1 MTKKKAKLTTVAVMF
16 ASCLTLAS
24 PAFSD
29 TTYGPFPITVKG
41 YTGTKTNSVSY
52 TGQMARHVL
61 HDSLK
66 KLAGTGTGEANPAL
80 EDEMMAYF
88 SGSKKNKA
96 IIAPVSKDGFKLKQ
110 TLVNSISSGKNLSGK
125 SYKGVVNGW
134 PGQMTGAEVLE
145 HMIKKAAS
153 AKGGF
158 DPNTGYNY
166 PQLISKFA
174 MGAVFYNQA
183 VDNYLDEKLG
193 ADTKPNAKPYKD
205 GAYYSG
211 KEHVWDEGFGYWG
224 AAANALNLSAKENY
238 EVAKMKNFTAADFN
252 NDGEVDLKTEMT
264 FAHAYYASSYDKGG
278 KTNYLHTVT
287 KAFVDGRKLIVAAN
301 SKNLTDAQRDQLVGY
316 AAVISSNW
324 EKVIAESV
332 FKYAG
337 SVYKDIGKLEG
348 LLDSNGDT
356 TKAFANYCK
365 HWGELKGFSMAIQS
379 GKNNLGETAVKM
391 NRMIGY
397 GPVLLNAS
405 QVTGINSSGEF
416 LKDEALSWGEYKL
429 HMLKIQKLMID
440 AFGVE
445 ARANDQTEGLAAL
458 AASLGTSESAEN
470 D

>member
-1 MTKKKAKLTTVAVMF
+1 
-16 ASCLTLAS
+16 
-24 PAFSD
+24 
-29 TTYGPFPITVKG
+29 
-41 YTGTKTNSVSY
+41 
-52 TGQMARHVL
+52 
-61 HDSLK
+61 
-66 KLAGTGTGEANPAL
+66 
-80 EDEMMAYF
+80 
-88 SGSKKNKA
+88 
-96 IIAPVSKDGFKLKQ
+96 
-110 TLVNSISSGKNLSGK
+110 
-125 SYKGVVNGW
+125 
-134 PGQMTGAEVLE
+134 
-145 HMIKKAAS
+145 
-153 AKGGF
+153 
-158 DPNTGYNY
+158 
-166 PQLISKFA
+166 

-193 ADTKPNAKPYKD
+193 ADNKPNGKPYKD

-238 EVAKMKNFTAADFN
+238 EVAKMKNFAAADFN

-287 KAFVDGRKLIVAAN
+287 KAFVDGRKLISAAN

>member
-1 MTKKKAKLTTVAVMF
+1 
-16 ASCLTLAS
+16 
-24 PAFSD
+24 
-29 TTYGPFPITVKG
+29 
-41 YTGTKTNSVSY
+41 
-52 TGQMARHVL
+52 
-61 HDSLK
+61 
-66 KLAGTGTGEANPAL
+66 
-80 EDEMMAYF
+80 
-88 SGSKKNKA
+88 
-96 IIAPVSKDGFKLKQ
+96 
-110 TLVNSISSGKNLSGK
+110 
-125 SYKGVVNGW
+125 
-134 PGQMTGAEVLE
+134 
-145 HMIKKAAS
+145 
-153 AKGGF
+153 
-158 DPNTGYNY
+158 
-166 PQLISKFA
+166 

-287 KAFVDGRKLIVAAN
+287 KAFVDGRELISAAN

-391 NRMIGY
+391 NRMIGF

>member
-1 MTKKKAKLTTVAVMF
+1 MKIKNSKLASISVIFT
-16 ASCLTLAS
+16 SCLTLAT

-66 KLAGTGTGEANPAL
+66 KLAGTGTGEDNPAL

-110 TLVNSISSGKNLSGK
+110 TLINSISSGKNLSGK
-125 SYKGVVNGW
+125 AYRGVVNGW

-193 ADTKPNAKPYKD
+193 ADNKPNGKPYKD

-238 EVAKMKNFTAADFN
+238 EVAKMKNFAAADFN

-287 KAFVDGRKLIVAAN
+287 KAFVDGRKLIAAAN

-337 SVYKDIGKLEG
+337 SVYKDIGKLEA

>member
-1 MTKKKAKLTTVAVMF
+1 MKIKNSKLASISVIFT
-16 ASCLTLAS
+16 SCLTLAS

-66 KLAGTGTGEANPAL
+66 KLAGTGTGEDNPAL

-110 TLVNSISSGKNLSGK
+110 TLINSISSGKNLSGK
-125 SYKGVVNGW
+125 AYRGVVNGW

-183 VDNYLDEKLG
+183 VDSYLDEKLG
-193 ADTKPNAKPYKD
+193 ADTKPNGKPYKD

-238 EVAKMKNFTAADFN
+238 EVAKMKNFAAADFN

-287 KAFVDGRKLIVAAN
+287 KAFVDGR
-301 SKNLTDAQRDQLVGY
+301 R
-316 AAVISSNW
+316 
-324 EKVIAESV
+324 
-332 FKYAG
+332 
-337 SVYKDIGKLEG
+337 
-348 LLDSNGDT
+348 
-356 TKAFANYCK
+356 
-365 HWGELKGFSMAIQS
+365 
-379 GKNNLGETAVKM
+379 
-391 NRMIGY
+391 
-397 GPVLLNAS
+397 
-405 QVTGINSSGEF
+405 INS
-416 LKDEALSWGEYKL
+416 Y
-429 HMLKIQKLMID
+429 
-440 AFGVE
+440 
-445 ARANDQTEGLAAL
+445 R
-458 AASLGTSESAEN
+458 
-470 D
+470 

>member
-1 MTKKKAKLTTVAVMF
+1 MKIKNSKLASISVIFT
-16 ASCLTLAS
+16 SCLTLAS

-66 KLAGTGTGEANPAL
+66 KLAGTGTGEDNPAL

-110 TLVNSISSGKNLSGK
+110 TLINSISSGKNLSGK
-125 SYKGVVNGW
+125 AYRGVVNGW

-183 VDNYLDEKLG
+183 VDSYLDEKLG
-193 ADTKPNAKPYKD
+193 ADNKPNGKPYKD

-238 EVAKMKNFTAADFN
+238 EVAKMKNFAAADFN

-287 KAFVDGRKLIVAAN
+287 KAFVDGRELIATAN
-301 SKNLTDAQRDQLVGY
+301 SKNLTDAQRNQLVGY

-337 SVYKDIGKLEG
+337 SVYKDIGKLEA